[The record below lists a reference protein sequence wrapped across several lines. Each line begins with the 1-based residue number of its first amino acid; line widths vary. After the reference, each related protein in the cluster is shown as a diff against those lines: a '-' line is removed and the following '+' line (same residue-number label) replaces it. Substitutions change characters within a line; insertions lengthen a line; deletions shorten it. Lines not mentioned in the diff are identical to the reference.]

1 MSISIDDIA
10 GPDGDSFKFA
20 TPGDTAKGIIIH
32 AEQMRRESQ
41 FTGKTEEVLRI
52 SLEEESGDTIL
63 IWPVTNTDV
72 NGEGYATRMAKAVA
86 AAVRAAGQRTL
97 EVGGTLAVQYTKDQP
112 SDKGNPAK
120 IYVAEYKP
128 PTAPPAAVTAPG
140 DDGADGA
147 VTGLI

>member
-10 GPDGDSFKFA
+10 GPDGDSFKF
-20 TPGDTAKGIIIH
+20 TDLGDTAKGTILH
-32 AEQMRRESQ
+32 AEQSRRESQ

-52 SLEEESGDTIL
+52 SLEADDGSTLI

-72 NGEGYATRMAKAVA
+72 HGDGYATRMAKAIA

-97 EVGGTLAVQYTKDQP
+97 EIGGTLAVKYVKDQP
-112 SDKGNPAK
+112 SEKGNPAK
-120 IYVAEYKP
+120 IYAAEYKP
-128 PTAPPAAVTAPG
+128 PTNPTPVVG
-140 DDGADGA
+140 DEGDGA